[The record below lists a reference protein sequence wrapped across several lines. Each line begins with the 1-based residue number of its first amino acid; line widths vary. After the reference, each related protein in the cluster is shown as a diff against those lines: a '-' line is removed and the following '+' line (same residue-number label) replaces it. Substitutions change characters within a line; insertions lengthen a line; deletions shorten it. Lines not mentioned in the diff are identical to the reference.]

1 MDTLDANLQLGLPAD
16 SREYGTGAQILADLG
31 ITQMRL
37 ISNNPKKF
45 AGLAGYGLSI
55 EARVPSHTAPNPEN
69 IEYLK
74 TKVERMGHLGAT
86 GWVENQGLAAM
97 MDPAWLKDGG
107 GDGDDRYA
115 VPPTST

>member
-1 MDTLDANLQLGLPAD
+1 
-16 SREYGTGAQILADLG
+16 
-31 ITQMRL
+31 MRL

-86 GWVENQGLAAM
+86 GWVENKGLAAT

>member
-1 MDTLDANLQLGLPAD
+1 
-16 SREYGTGAQILADLG
+16 
-31 ITQMRL
+31 MRL

-86 GWVENQGLAAM
+86 GWVENQGLAANV
-97 MDPAWLKDGG
+97 DPAWLKDGG